1 MMKRAKFIAT
11 TSFFTLVFISSLFMA
26 NIFAVSQV
34 QLEEIKKLEG
44 AGKAVPQEVIA
55 RPKVEYKAEGLRDP
69 FQAPIIEQ
77 VIQGEKVQ
85 VLDTGTL
92 PVSLT
97 VQGIIWGGRF
107 PQAIINNKVVKVKD
121 TIEGALIVAIDKD
134 SITVLFQGRQYN
146 LTPPRVE
153 SGSYKKP

>member
-11 TSFFTLVFISSLFMA
+11 TSFFTLVFISSLFIG
-26 NIFAVSQV
+26 NIFATQA
-34 QLEEIKKLEG
+34 QWEEIKKLED
-44 AGKAVPQEVIA
+44 AGKTVPQEVIV

-85 VLDTGTL
+85 VPDTGTL
-92 PVSLT
+92 PLSLA

-146 LTPPRVE
+146 LAPPRVE